1 MALTADKYIIPD
13 AAPGGGNQATQSA
26 TRGDAD
32 IDAVYDSNSVAA
44 LTDLAAGTAL
54 TVSTGYFVTL
64 TAARTLTFSGTP
76 AENGFIRLELTVTG
90 GPHILTIP
98 TSERRGTSGTTT
110 AITLDTGNHTL
121 RWSYVDGAW
130 ALYDSAPVTVT
141 DYLSGLFAT
150 GADDDTIVLLKSPI
164 AGTIINTTTKS
175 VSGTATYTFKINTT
189 ALGGTANSVSS
200 SETTQAHAS
209 ANAFA
214 VGDDIGITR
223 SADSTCVNGGWT
235 IEYTREV

>member
-1 MALTADKYIIPD
+1 MGKQTV
-13 AAPGGGNQATQSA
+13 GT
-26 TRGDAD
+26 GDAVSVYRTKYNANFD
-32 IDAVYDSNSVAA
+32 EIYDSNSVAA
-44 LTDLAAGTAL
+44 LTDLAAGTVL

-130 ALYDSAPVTVT
+130 ALYDSAPVTLV
-141 DYLSGLFAT
+141 DEWDGNFRT
-150 GADDDTIVLLKSPI
+150 GGDDTVTLIQKLKF
-164 AGTIINTTTKS
+164 AGTITDTTTKCA
-175 VSGTATYTFKINTT
+175 SGTATYTFKINTT

-200 SETTQAHAS
+200 SEQEQAHAS
-209 ANAFA
+209 ANDFVA
-214 VGDDIGITR
+214 GDSIVVTR
-223 SADSTCVNGGWT
+223 SADSTCVDGSFT
-235 IEYTREV
+235 IGYTREI